1 MGRVRITR
9 PFVLLA
15 LAVLLA
21 PRMEASRTS
30 VWESNPPAAVVL
42 AKTDAAGL
50 LAPLAPAGP
59 LESIVADADPVE
71 PLRFDLGDV
80 VLVESPREESFR
92 LGLADVVEPPAL
104 RGPPLLDEDPRQAFE
119 LRDPENRVRGFELQ
133 PPFRIG
139 TSPSLSLWSHQA
151 CASFS
156 CGLASDSRYDPWG
169 LITWIT
175 ADVGPA
181 DKAPTVN
188 WETGNRLLDATILG
202 AANNLVN
209 LGGKFVNAWT
219 NAVSGAAVVQDKL
232 DEKVAEKGIACR
244 GCTSFGIDMAGA
256 LSGTREAQAAYEVLG
271 AYGRALSGRFAPGP
285 AVGAGEAGAAVEK
298 SGSPSQLAAG
308 RSWEEAELAS
318 LGKAKNTEVWR
329 PTPEDIDSAAFK
341 TVVGP
346 AKYTPKGLPVGT
358 SVDIAEAGGNV
369 EIKGGTK
376 VLESSYQLRLQTY
389 QALKTETPLTI
400 RTARPV
406 NPTFADW
413 LSRWGVNVENPS
425 VVKPA
430 TGGAP

>member
-1 MGRVRITR
+1 M
-9 PFVLLA
+9 LLA
-15 LAVLLA
+15 LAALLA
-21 PRMEASRTS
+21 PRAEASRTS
-30 VWESNPPAAVVL
+30 VWEQNPPAAFSVARTEAASAL
-42 AKTDAAGL
+42 ASI
-50 LAPLAPAGP
+50 APAA
-59 LESIVADADPVE
+59 VADVE
-71 PLRFDLGDV
+71 AEEPRRFDLGDV
-80 VLVESPREESFR
+80 ILVERELGHEER
-92 LGLADVVEPPAL
+92 LDLGPLTLVDLNLL
-104 RGPPLLDEDPRQAFE
+104 RGPLSSY
-119 LRDPENRVRGFELQ
+119 PETRVRGFELL

-139 TSPSLSLWSHQA
+139 ASPSLSLWPRRA
-151 CASFS
+151 CGFP
-156 CGLASDSRYDPWG
+156 CLGLVSDGPEDPWG
-169 LITWIT
+169 LRTFFT
-175 ADVGPA
+175 ADVGPG
-181 DKAPTVN
+181 DVLPTLN
-188 WETGNRLLDATILG
+188 METGNTAVDAVLG
-202 AANNLVN
+202 VGNNLFN
-209 LGGKFVNAWT
+209 LAAKFVNAGM
-219 NAVSGAAVVQDKL
+219 NFGKGAAVVQDKL

-271 AYGRALSGRFAPGP
+271 AYGRALSGRFAPAP

-298 SGSPSQLAAG
+298 SSSPSQLKAG

-318 LGKAKNTEVWR
+318 LGKTKNTEVWR

-358 SVDIAEAGGNV
+358 SVDVAEAGGSI

-389 QALKTETPLTI
+389 HALKTETPLTI